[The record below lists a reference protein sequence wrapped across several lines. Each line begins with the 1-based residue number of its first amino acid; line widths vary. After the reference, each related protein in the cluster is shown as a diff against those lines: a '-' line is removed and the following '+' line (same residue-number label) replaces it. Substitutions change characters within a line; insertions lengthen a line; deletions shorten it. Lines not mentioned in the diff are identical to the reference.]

1 MAGSSVNTRHVVP
14 AIAAVLLFASLQ
26 ASAQPAAG
34 AACEAKREAIGR
46 DIEEAREKGQKQRLR
61 GLERA
66 LSENKRHCTDAKLQA
81 AQRQRVE
88 QQEKKVAERER
99 DLKQAERQGDI
110 GKVARRKEKLTEAQ
124 AELQRVKTSP

>member
-1 MAGSSVNTRHVVP
+1 MNTRHVVP
-14 AIAAVLLFASLQ
+14 AIAAVLLFVSLQ

-34 AACEAKREAIGR
+34 AGAGAACEAKRAAIGR
-46 DIEEAREKGQKQRLR
+46 DIEQAREKGQKQRLR

-66 LSENKRHCTDAKLQA
+66 LKENKRNCTDAKLQA
-81 AQRQRVE
+81 EHRQRVQ

-110 GKVARRKEKLTEAQ
+110 DKVARRKEKLTEAQ
-124 AELQRVKTSP
+124 TELQRVKDNP